1 MAYASAY
8 LISLAISVFL
18 LLRTNA
24 MMRNSVLEQSAELS
38 LLHSP
43 DGSQLESDIERTT
56 IALDST
62 YPYNQNPSFGLSI
75 AFQASMSLMLFLAAY
90 RYIGSLQGVFLASA
104 ISIFAALAILDIKT
118 TWLPRKHSIW
128 LSLFMF
134 LGLSFGV
141 NPFPITPID
150 LVFGCTII
158 GFLCFLANFISEN
171 MKGLPCITEGD
182 TFYLIAMAALIGP
195 DAIYVLLIAVVAQ
208 AIAVK
213 LKLYSQVR
221 DAPNHAPFGPALFV
235 GLLSVIASSF

>member
-1 MAYASAY
+1 MFYVSAY
-8 LISLAISVFL
+8 LISLAISAFL

-38 LLHSP
+38 LLHHP

-62 YPYNQNPSFGLSI
+62 YPYNQKPSFDLII
-75 AFQASMSLMLFLAAY
+75 AFQSAVSLMFFLAAY
-90 RYIGSLQGVFLASA
+90 RYIGSASGVFLASA
-104 ISIFAALAILDIKT
+104 ISIFASLAILDLKT

-134 LGLSFGV
+134 LGFSFGV
-141 NPFPITPID
+141 NPLPLTLMD
-150 LVFGCTII
+150 LVFGCAII
-158 GFLCFLANFISEN
+158 GSLCLLANFISEN
-171 MKGLPCITEGD
+171 MKGLPCITQGD

-195 DAIYVLLIAVVAQ
+195 DAIYILLIAVVAQ

-213 LKLYSQVR
+213 LKLYSQVS
-221 DAPNHAPFGPALFV
+221 DAPNHAPFGPALFI
-235 GLLSVIASSF
+235 GLLTVIAATF